1 MKLIELYKAIL
12 ATCNM
17 CADVHGLISH
27 IAGFDEQGKAQMAPE
42 LVIPPSSTN
51 RVQRQQDRGST
62 QEAPRLFIKLK
73 QYRTIATHYDKAACT
88 FLGYSFI

>member
-27 IAGFDEQGKAQMAPE
+27 IAGFDKQGKAQMAPE

-51 RVQRQQDRGST
+51 RV
-62 QEAPRLFIKLK
+62 
-73 QYRTIATHYDKAACT
+73 
-88 FLGYSFI
+88 